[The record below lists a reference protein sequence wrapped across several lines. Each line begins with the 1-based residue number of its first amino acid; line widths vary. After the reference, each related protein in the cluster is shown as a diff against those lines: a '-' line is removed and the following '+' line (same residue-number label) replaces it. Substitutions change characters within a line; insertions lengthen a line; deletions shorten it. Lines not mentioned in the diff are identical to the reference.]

1 MAVSYIIKAMHNQSW
16 RGMNM
21 RKAMSGKGVL
31 LAVLCL
37 VLVAVVAFWV
47 GSGRRQSGG
56 LTPVE
61 VRQYEGVDL
70 SSINA
75 FRENSIA
82 GPQQIDVESYT
93 LSITGLV
100 ANSTR
105 YTYDEVL
112 SRYQQY
118 KKVVTLDC
126 VEGWSVTILWEGVL
140 VKDLLAE
147 AGPLEN
153 AKVLIFHAY
162 DGYTTSLPVDYIM
175 DNNILMAYK
184 MNDVI
189 LPPERGF
196 PFQLVAESKWGY
208 KWIKWITAIELSD
221 DAGYRGYWESRGY
234 SNSGDLDEG
243 FFGD

>member
-1 MAVSYIIKAMHNQSW
+1 
-16 RGMNM
+16 M
-21 RKAMSGKGVL
+21 RKAMTSRSIL
-31 LAVLCL
+31 FL
-37 VLVAVVAFWV
+37 VLALILVAALSFAVVMACDDTE
-47 GSGRRQSGG
+47 G
-56 LTPVE
+56 LAPAE
-61 VRQYEGVDL
+61 VREYEGIDL

-75 FRENSIA
+75 FRENSIK
-82 GPQQIDVESYT
+82 GPQEIDVESYT
-93 LSITGLV
+93 LRITGLV
-100 ANSTR
+100 TNSTS

-112 SRYQQY
+112 NKHQHY

-140 VKDLLAE
+140 VRDLLAE
-147 AGPLEN
+147 AEPLAN
-153 AKVLIFHAY
+153 AEVLIFHAY

-175 DNNILMAYK
+175 DNDILMAYK

-208 KWIKWITAIELSD
+208 KWIKWITEIELSG
-221 DAGYRGYWESRGY
+221 DANYRGYWESRGY
-234 SNSGDLDEG
+234 SNSADLDKS